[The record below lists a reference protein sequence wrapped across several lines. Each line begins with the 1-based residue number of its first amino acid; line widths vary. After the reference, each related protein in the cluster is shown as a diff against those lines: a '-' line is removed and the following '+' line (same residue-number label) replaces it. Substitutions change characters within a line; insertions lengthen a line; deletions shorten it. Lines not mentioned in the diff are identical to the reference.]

1 MQDSLLL
8 EYNYNLDKRKQIE
21 QFLTNIYKEQNDL
34 EAIAFL
40 EVLKIGIGIDQRS
53 FEELEK
59 FVNEVGVKY
68 REFPNVQARAYRTI
82 GYHYFIGLNN
92 YEKAFDVYLKLE
104 KLLRLY
110 DDKVIT
116 DYADYCGEIVTAF
129 YKFKDYKS
137 AIKIGEIG
145 LVNASNK
152 WYIYNTLGLCYI
164 ELHQLDTAKNY
175 FQQAVT
181 EAKLNKMAPIYQT
194 IALGNIG
201 YIYYLRKDYEKAKP
215 LFKVDLKEALK
226 NEDFGLAAGS
236 SIPLSDVLIKERAY
250 AQASKLLDETR
261 TYIAKSGQ
269 VERLE
274 KFFPVKSRYYQ
285 ALGDYS
291 KALAFR
297 DSTIKAIVRND
308 SIFNGLLVMRAQQ
321 RTDLERIADEATK
334 LENYKRITETRIFA
348 LIALFIIAVVFYLV
362 VRRYRNR
369 IKADKKKI
377 EELNR
382 IMELRQ
388 GLSADMHDDI
398 GSTLSSISL
407 YTHSLLMKSADEDNR
422 AVLEKIKANAQN
434 IQENISDIIW
444 SVNPKM
450 DSMEQVVARMR
461 AFGADIT
468 EYAGIKFEFD
478 TDAKII
484 ALPLTMEVRKNL
496 YLIYKEAINN
506 AVKYSNCKQIN
517 ISLKSNREG
526 CFEMDIV
533 DNGNGFELD
542 KAHDGNGIANMR
554 HRAKAIGA
562 TLHISTETQRGTRI
576 RLVLSS

>member
-1 MQDSLLL
+1 
-8 EYNYNLDKRKQIE
+8 
-21 QFLTNIYKEQNDL
+21 
-34 EAIAFL
+34 
-40 EVLKIGIGIDQRS
+40 
-53 FEELEK
+53 
-59 FVNEVGVKY
+59 
-68 REFPNVQARAYRTI
+68 
-82 GYHYFIGLNN
+82 
-92 YEKAFDVYLKLE
+92 
-104 KLLRLY
+104 
-110 DDKVIT
+110 
-116 DYADYCGEIVTAF
+116 
-129 YKFKDYKS
+129 
-137 AIKIGEIG
+137 
-145 LVNASNK
+145 
-152 WYIYNTLGLCYI
+152 
-164 ELHQLDTAKNY
+164 
-175 FQQAVT
+175 
-181 EAKLNKMAPIYQT
+181 MAPIYQT

-215 LFKVDLKEALK
+215 LFKVDLNEALK

-236 SIPLSDVLIKERAY
+236 SIPLSDILVKERAY

-348 LIALFIIAVVFYLV
+348 LLALFIIAVVFYVV

-484 ALPLTMEVRKNL
+484 TLPLTMEVRKNL